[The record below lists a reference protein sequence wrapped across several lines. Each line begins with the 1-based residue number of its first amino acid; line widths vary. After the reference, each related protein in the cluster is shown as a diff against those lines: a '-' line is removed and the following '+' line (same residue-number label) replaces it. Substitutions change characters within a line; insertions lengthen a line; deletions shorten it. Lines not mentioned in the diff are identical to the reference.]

1 MFASRIG
8 KLLYANRVNQIES
21 LEHVE
26 AWRVDKLISH
36 LPVSGMTIGEVIF
49 HTGSLPY
56 DEDMLQHELV
66 HVDQWRKFG
75 SVGFIARYLGQFVWE
90 FLRLAVRGDFR
101 SIMFYAY
108 HNIPLE
114 SEARDA
120 EITTE

>member
-8 KLLYANRVNQIES
+8 KLLYANRVNQIE
-21 LEHVE
+21 LLGDVE

-36 LPVSGMTIGEVIF
+36 LPVVGMTIGEVIF

-56 DEDMLQHELV
+56 DEDLLQHELV
-66 HVDQWRKFG
+66 HVAQWRKFG
-75 SVGFIARYLGQFVWE
+75 SIGFIARYLGQFVWE
-90 FLRLAVRGDFR
+90 FLKLVVRGDFR
-101 SIMFYAY
+101 NIMFYAY

-120 EITTE
+120 ETTIE

>member
-8 KLLYANRVNQIES
+8 KLLYANRVNQIE
-21 LEHVE
+21 LLGGVE

-36 LPVSGMTIGEVIF
+36 IPVAGMTIGEVIF

-75 SVGFIARYLGQFVWE
+75 SIGFIARYLGQFVWE
-90 FLRLAVRGDFR
+90 FLKLAVKGDFR
-101 SIMFYAY
+101 NIMFHAY
-108 HNIPLE
+108 YNIPLE
-114 SEARDA
+114 VEARDA
-120 EITTE
+120 EHAE